1 MPKAKILVVDD
12 EAALREL
19 LTVNLEMD
27 GFEVVKACDGTDG
40 VQQSLSQKPHML
52 ILDLNMPGMDGFE
65 VCRRLK
71 SDPQTRSIPILVL
84 SAYSQPEIKKRAFDL
99 GATAYMEKPANLVEL
114 SNEVHRI
121 LNIPA

>member
-65 VCRRLK
+65 ICRAIKEKDKLK
-71 SDPQTRSIPILVL
+71 DIPIIMLTARGEEYDKLCTRVDKF
-84 SAYSQPEIKKRAFDL
+84 IKKHS
-99 GATAYMEKPANLVEL
+99 T
-114 SNEVHRI
+114 SS
-121 LNIPA
+121 